1 MGPQQPDTFLNL
13 LKDIRSTDDCRID
26 DERFTAGALTMR
38 TRRALYNQTPALTL
52 TYPSQVAL
60 PFRKLIDTV
69 PIRNVITVKNQAG
82 GEFTES
88 LLTGAASVL
97 PPPLGVGAVPQQVD
111 VNVADE
117 EQQLDDLASHWLA
130 KLTMMGPRFEAVTV
144 DLLANPGLK
153 AAATAVREG
162 DLLRVT
168 GYFYDPIDLLVV
180 GIQEKVGPGALAEIT
195 FQTEPY
201 DLYRIGVYDDGV
213 WRWDTRT
220 MTLQGGGVSAVATA
234 LTTNV
239 VDPNDVLTT
248 AAGSLP
254 LDMVIGQG
262 DGTGEVVRVTAVT
275 AAGAGPTYAQ
285 TLTVTRNIN
294 GLARAWPAG
303 MRLNV
308 HDYRRW
314 GL

>member
-1 MGPQQPDTFLNL
+1 
-13 LKDIRSTDDCRID
+13 
-26 DERFTAGALTMR
+26 
-38 TRRALYNQTPALTL
+38 
-52 TYPSQVAL
+52 
-60 PFRKLIDTV
+60 
-69 PIRNVITVKNQAG
+69 
-82 GEFTES
+82 
-88 LLTGAASVL
+88 
-97 PPPLGVGAVPQQVD
+97 
-111 VNVADE
+111 
-117 EQQLDDLASHWLA
+117 
-130 KLTMMGPRFEAVTV
+130 VTV

-201 DLYRIGVYDDGV
+201 DLYRIGVYDGGV